1 MKRKMLIGITG
12 ATGGL
17 GRRLVEYFAEKNI
30 LLRVLV
36 RNREKSKNLFDSN
49 IEIVQGNLID
59 TDSLE
64 RFVDGLDICIHL
76 AAQVGKAAKK
86 ELINSNVIGTNNLC
100 RAIEQFS
107 PSCRLIYCSSIVVKN
122 YRFYK
127 RPFLSDYT
135 ISKCEAE
142 KIVKKYEKK
151 IKITIIYPGYI
162 YGGYDKNFLPQIMQM
177 LKYPI
182 PFLIKGGEKNAP
194 IIYVDDLCEL
204 FYLSAIN
211 DISIGK
217 KYVSLEKSSMGMHD
231 VIRLVAS
238 EKGLTCPDKIYP
250 RLPLVIL
257 VKFNSILHNLFGVK
271 KLALNM
277 RVINGLSARGK
288 YFNNAKNDLN
298 WEQRVSISDGISR
311 AIKDYEREWE
321 E

>member
-1 MKRKMLIGITG
+1 MNRKMYIGITG

-17 GRRLVEYFAEKNI
+17 GRRLVEYFARKNI

-36 RNREKSKNLFDSN
+36 RDMEKSKNLFDTN
-49 IEIVQGNLID
+49 IEIVQGDLLD
-59 TDSLE
+59 SDSLV
-64 RFVDGLDICIHL
+64 RFVDGLHICIHL

-100 RAIEQFS
+100 RAIEQSS

-151 IKITIIYPGYI
+151 IKITIIYPGFRH
-162 YGGYDKNFLPQIMQM
+162 FLPQIMQM

-217 KYVSLEKSSMGMHD
+217 KYVSLEKNSMGMHD
-231 VIRLVAS
+231 VIRLVAAK
-238 EKGLTCPDKIYP
+238 KGFTCPDKIYP

-257 VKFNSILHNLFGVK
+257 IKLNSILHSLLGVK
-271 KLALNM
+271 KLAINM

-298 WEQRVSISDGISR
+298 WKQKVSISDGISR
-311 AIKDYEREWE
+311 AIKDYEREWGE
-321 E
+321 